1 MFPIPDL
8 DSIKTTALELIS
20 QQHFIKKGEVISYQ
34 KIEEISN
41 LTIEEIY
48 HTIITAIVP
57 DHAVK
62 CYLRVVIRKGWIPS
76 GLTTWVH
83 MINVN

>member
-34 KIEEISN
+34 E
-41 LTIEEIY
+41 IEEIY
-48 HTIITAIVP
+48 HTSITAIVP
-57 DHAVK
+57 DLTVK
-62 CYLRVVIRKGWIPS
+62 CYLRVVIRKGWIPP
-76 GLTTWVH
+76 GLNTWVH
-83 MINVN
+83 MINVK